1 MKKINQIA
9 SIITAVIMC
18 CFMLSTTVS
27 ADMVENDMGSQSV
40 SETLI
45 NNEYNL
51 SEELSSGAKI
61 ISRKIISQDD
71 ENDIYIV
78 ETILTY
84 DNIGESTVNPLDITY
99 GTTTQSKVHEIYIN
113 DDYLVAKATLTAS
126 FKYDEES
133 DYVSCTSKSKDMYV
147 TSGSTTYF
155 KDVELGTTSGG
166 GIITKKYVTAYLS
179 YGYGIAGATHK
190 ITIKCKSDG
199 TIS

>member
-1 MKKINQIA
+1 
-9 SIITAVIMC
+9 
-18 CFMLSTTVS
+18 
-27 ADMVENDMGSQSV
+27 MVENDMGSQSV